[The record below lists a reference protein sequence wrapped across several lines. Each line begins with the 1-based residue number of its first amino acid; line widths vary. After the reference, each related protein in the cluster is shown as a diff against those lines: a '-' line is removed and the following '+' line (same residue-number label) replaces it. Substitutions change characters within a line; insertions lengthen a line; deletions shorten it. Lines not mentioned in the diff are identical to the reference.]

1 MNFNALNG
9 GNKMKINFKDAKPE
23 RIYQVGNVIRNGDD
37 FYLIA
42 KDFGD
47 KYYYICLNQ
56 NFVSPSSE
64 TLKELRER
72 AGDKDDILVNA
83 EINVM

>member
-1 MNFNALNG
+1 
-9 GNKMKINFKDAKPE
+9 MKINFKEAKQE

-37 FYLIA
+37 LYLIA

-56 NFVSPSSE
+56 NFVSPSYE
-64 TLKELRER
+64 TLEELV
-72 AGDKDDILVNA
+72 DINKDEYDVLADV
-83 EINVM
+83 EINVF

>member
-1 MNFNALNG
+1 
-9 GNKMKINFKDAKPE
+9 MKINFKDAKPE

-42 KDFGD
+42 KDFDD

-56 NFVSPSSE
+56 NFV
-64 TLKELRER
+64 L
-72 AGDKDDILVNA
+72 
-83 EINVM
+83 